1 MLRPEDEIRISEE
14 IIGLDK
20 QIKASA
26 LEVGRLLVDK
36 EHDDST
42 LLLLHQL
49 KINSSLLAVI
59 ALRLERIIGRSTN
72 AAHES

>member
-20 QIKASA
+20 QIKESA
-26 LEVGRLLVDK
+26 LEVGKLLVDK